1 MNKPYTW
8 SEISFNCNYMFVL
21 EVCEVDKYGDGE
33 ILMKASPYLHM
44 KIESKHKNLKDISH
58 LFETH

>member
-1 MNKPYTW
+1 MDKLYTRL
-8 SEISFNCNYMFVL
+8 EISFNCNYMFVL
-21 EVCEVDKYGDGE
+21 EVCEVDKYGGRE

-44 KIESKHKNLKDISH
+44 KIESKYKNLKDISH